1 MHISSHPVLSL
12 QDISCF
18 GQCSLTV
25 ALPILSACGLETVIL
40 PSAVLSTHTGG
51 FSGFSFRDLTDDIPP
66 IVAHWKKEGIRFG
79 AFYTGYLGSA
89 RQIDMA
95 LGIASD
101 MLVERA
107 PLVVDPA
114 MADNG
119 TLYGGFDGA
128 FVREMARLA
137 AKADYLLPNVT
148 EACLLTSTPYR
159 EPGAYD
165 AAWIDSLLSGL
176 GALGAKHVILKGVCL
191 EEGFIR
197 VLVRDTAAGTTET
210 YRHERLPV
218 SSHGTGDV
226 FASAFTGALLRAH
239 TPLGAVKI
247 AADYVLEC
255 IRSTMDDPGHAYG
268 VKFEPRIPDL
278 LAALRA

>member
-1 MHISSHPVLSL
+1 MKLSAHPILSL

-25 ALPILSACGLETVIL
+25 ALPILSACGHETVIL

-51 FSGFSFRDLTDDIPP
+51 FTGWTFRDLTDDIPG
-66 IVAHWKKEGIRFG
+66 IAEHWRKEGLRFQ

-95 LGIASD
+95 LEIAAS
-101 MLVERA
+101 LLLPGA

-119 TLYGGFDGA
+119 KLYGGFDEA
-128 FVREMARLA
+128 FVREMARLC

-148 EACLLTSTPYR
+148 EACLLTGTPYR
-159 EPGAYD
+159 APGEYD
-165 AAWIDSLLSGL
+165 EAWVRDLLAKL
-176 GALGAKHVILKGVCL
+176 AALGAKRIVLKGLCL
-191 EEGFIR
+191 DQDSIR
-197 VLVRDTAAGTTET
+197 VAVHDAAAGTTEV
-210 YRHERLPV
+210 YRHERLAV

-226 FASAFTGALLRAH
+226 FASAFTGALLRGK
-239 TPLGAVKI
+239 TPLEAVRI
-247 AADYVLEC
+247 AADYVVAC
-255 IRSTMDDPGHAYG
+255 IRVTMDDPGHAYG
-268 VKFEPRIPDL
+268 VKFERVLPQL
-278 LAALRA
+278 VAALA